1 MDFGEQIRIIRQK
14 RHLTQDE
21 LARQLNITRQAVS
34 NWENNKN
41 LPDIGMLIRI
51 SDVFDVSLDDLIKGD
66 CGITKLTTKIVKE
79 GSETKRLIYNRISIF
94 VGMTSFLLGL
104 MLLFIKSASVEYV
117 DSEGVLHENFFLLP
131 FGFFFMCC
139 GLLLFLS
146 IGIRKLYIKVFKRNL
161 Q

>member
-1 MDFGEQIRIIRQK
+1 MSSNMSKKVIADSQK
-14 RHLTQDE
+14 
-21 LARQLNITRQAVS
+21 TR
-34 NWENNKN
+34 
-41 LPDIGMLIRI
+41 G
-51 SDVFDVSLDDLIKGD
+51 
-66 CGITKLTTKIVKE
+66 TKVTMILSVI
-79 GSETKRLIYNRISIF
+79 
-94 VGMTSFLLGL
+94 GMTSFLLGL

-131 FGFFFMCC
+131 IGFFFMCC